1 MRIGLVMEN
10 SQGDKNP
17 LVYEC
22 LKEVASMAMKLL
34 TMVCTLQ
41 RMNAKLHM

>member
-22 LKEVASMAMKLL
+22 LKEVATKYGHEVVNFHLYF
-34 TMVCTLQ
+34 
-41 RMNAKLHM
+41 